1 MNSEIITSNNNKK
14 ITIQTNNS
22 SNISTKK
29 NIENVNNRNINEKID
44 KILRYSQWNYKF
56 SANSKILIIELNSLT
71 LSFSDLINFLTLSEL
86 DLK

>member
-1 MNSEIITSNNNKK
+1 MLSYIINSEKKGTLKVSWKK
-14 ITIQTNNS
+14 I
-22 SNISTKK
+22 KK
-29 NIENVNNRNINEKID
+29 NEIFLTYNAKICGYNKKID

-71 LSFSDLINFLTLSEL
+71 LSFSDLINFLTLSES

>member
-1 MNSEIITSNNNKK
+1 MLSYIINSEKKGTYKVSWKKNKK
-14 ITIQTNNS
+14 
-22 SNISTKK
+22 
-29 NIENVNNRNINEKID
+29 NEIFLNYNAKICGYNKKID
-44 KILRYSQWNYKF
+44 KILRYSQLNYKF

>member
-1 MNSEIITSNNNKK
+1 MLSYIINSEKKGTLVVSWKKNKK
-14 ITIQTNNS
+14 
-22 SNISTKK
+22 
-29 NIENVNNRNINEKID
+29 NEIFLNYNAKIYGYDKKID
-44 KILRYSQWNYKF
+44 KILKYSQWNYKF

>member
-1 MNSEIITSNNNKK
+1 MLSYIINSEKKGTCKVSWKKNKK
-14 ITIQTNNS
+14 
-22 SNISTKK
+22 
-29 NIENVNNRNINEKID
+29 NEIFLTYNAKICGYNKKID